1 MAAPRQ
7 RRNDAKLEAF
17 AQAMAKGK
25 SAVEAAREAGYGGS
39 SMASNAKRRAQMPAI
54 RARVAELRQLAASK
68 TVVTVERLI
77 SNSEEARLLAMSLEE
92 PSAANQCIQ
101 TMAKLS
107 GLWRD
112 KVALTDPS
120 GEKPYEGFSD
130 ADRAAAVATLMKKV
144 KDAVGRQPVGEGS
157 S

>member
-17 AQAMAKGK
+17 AAAMAKGK

-39 SMASNAKRRAQMPAI
+39 SLASNAKRRAQI
-54 RARVAELRQLAASK
+54 FSVRARVAELRRLATVN
-68 TVVTVERLI
+68 TVVTIEKPVG
-77 SNSEEARLLAMSLEE
+77 NAEEARLLAMSLEE

-107 GLWRD
+107 GLWRER
-112 KVALTDPS
+112 AELS
-120 GEKPYEGFSD
+120 GPT
-130 ADRAAAVATLMKKV
+130 AA
-144 KDAVGRQPVGEGS
+144 RS
-157 S
+157 

>member
-17 AQAMAKGK
+17 ALAMAKGK
-25 SAVEAAREAGYGGS
+25 SAPEAAREAGYGGS
-39 SMASNAKRRAQMPAI
+39 SIASNAKRRAQMPSV
-54 RARVAELRQLAASK
+54 RARVAELRQLAAANA
-68 TVVTVERLI
+68 VVTVERLV
-77 SNSEEARLLAMSLEE
+77 SNAEEARLLAMSLEE

-101 TMAKLS
+101 TMAKLT

-120 GEKPYEGFSD
+120 GNSPASVYVISERPMTE
-130 ADRAAAVATLMKKV
+130 AEWEAQRAGV
-144 KDAVGRQPVGEGS
+144 S
-157 S
+157 